1 MTCAFRVKTRF
12 SSSSE
17 DSGEWRAERT
27 TPRDSAS
34 PGREM
39 LLGTSQA
46 VSKDS
51 ENSLRRARILVCAS
65 VSTSLWRGTG
75 SWVLT
80 SGASTEMPVDRPSL
94 DLPRKPG
101 VYLFTRRD
109 DRVMYVGKATD
120 IKSRVSSY
128 FAQNPDREMIP
139 RLVAESDRV
148 DFIVTKSPSE
158 ALILERQLIRKHK
171 PRYNSLMKDDK
182 SFPFIA
188 ITSHELPRILYSRHP
203 PEGSKRWG
211 PFTDAGAA
219 KKVVELLRRFFGIRD
234 NRNNLPFGYIESDDP
249 DDYHRRVKAVVSILD
264 GDARVLIKGLQDEM
278 DEHSKNL
285 RYEAAARSR
294 NMIASV
300 NGTISEQAIHSRFYQ
315 DCDAIG
321 FASMGDS
328 GMVTI
333 LHAKEGVV
341 EGQTE
346 YPLIHR
352 GDVSESVSCVLVEHY
367 SNRRPPKSVLVPSQ
381 VGESVESWLSE
392 TRGSNVAVRIP
403 VRGDL
408 AKLRRMADRNAEV
421 LVRRSWGKSS
431 GSLEQKA
438 ADDAAKLLGL
448 DSLNHLVCFD
458 MAQLQ
463 GVERVGA
470 SVVFRNGRPSKKEY
484 RTYRVK
490 TEANDDLRMMSEVI
504 ERWLKHQDEWPDLLL
519 LDGGETHLSTIGKM
533 LEDKIPEGSFLLASL
548 AKREETL
555 HIVGRGPIILDRRGR
570 ALIHSRDEAHRFVN
584 QYHRK
589 RRSKGALKD
598 PLEEIE
604 GLGAKKIQSLLRH
617 FGGRRGI
624 EHASL
629 EELRKAPG
637 IGEAMAERIRD
648 HFHH

>member
-1 MTCAFRVKTRF
+1 M
-12 SSSSE
+12 
-17 DSGEWRAERT
+17 
-27 TPRDSAS
+27 
-34 PGREM
+34 
-39 LLGTSQA
+39 
-46 VSKDS
+46 
-51 ENSLRRARILVCAS
+51 
-65 VSTSLWRGTG
+65 
-75 SWVLT
+75 
-80 SGASTEMPVDRPSL
+80 EMPVDKPSL

-101 VYLFTRRD
+101 VYLFTRED
-109 DRVMYVGKATD
+109 ERVMYVGKATD

-128 FAQNPDREMIP
+128 FSKNPDREMIP
-139 RLVAESDRV
+139 RLVAEADRV

-171 PRYNSLMKDDK
+171 PRYNSRMKDDK
-182 SFPFIA
+182 SFPYIA
-188 ITSHELPRILYSRHP
+188 ITSHDLPRILYSRHP

-249 DDYHRRVKAVVSILD
+249 GDYQRRVRAIVSILD
-264 GDARVLIKGLQDEM
+264 GDAGILIKGLQDEM

-321 FASMGDS
+321 FASTGDS

-333 LHAKEGVV
+333 LHAKEGVI

-352 GDVSESVSCVLVEHY
+352 GDISESVSCVLVEHY
-367 SNRRPPKSVLVPSQ
+367 SNRRPPKSILVPSQ
-381 VGESVESWLSE
+381 VGESVESWLSDL
-392 TRGSNVAVRIP
+392 RGSRVVVKIP
-403 VRGDL
+403 KRGDL
-408 AKLRRMADRNAEV
+408 AKLRSMADRNAEV
-421 LVRRSWGKSS
+421 LVRRSRRSSS

-490 TEANDDLRMMSEVI
+490 TDANDDLRMMSEVV
-504 ERWLKHQDEWPDLLL
+504 ERWLKHQDEWPDVLL

-533 LEDKIPEGSFLLASL
+533 LESRIPRGSFLLASL

-555 HIVGRGPIILDRRGR
+555 HIEGMSPMVLDRSGR
-570 ALIHSRDEAHRFVN
+570 VLIHSRDEAHRFVN

-598 PLEEIE
+598 PLEDIE

-617 FGGRRGI
+617 FGGRSGI
-624 EHASL
+624 EHASV
-629 EELRKAPG
+629 EELRRTPG
-637 IGEAMAERIRD
+637 IGGAMAKRIRD